1 MNVYDFDKTIY
12 KSDSTLDFYL
22 FCLKKMPFI
31 LKRLPKQFY
40 SAVLYKLGKIT
51 KTEFKE
57 NFYIFLNDLPDIDIL
72 INEFW
77 NIHCGKIKNFY
88 LDGKKDDDIIIS
100 DSPTFLLEP
109 ICKKLNIT
117 YLIASKVDKHT
128 GKYTGINC
136 YGSEKVRR
144 FKEIFPDQSIDNFYS
159 DSLSDAPIAKLAK
172 HAFLVS
178 KKHIKNWEP

>member
-1 MNVYDFDKTIY
+1 MYYLKIVIDLIFKNDDYY
-12 KSDSTLDFYL
+12 KKLKIKCNYLYLKWDLIKSFYL
-22 FCLKKMPFI
+22 
-31 LKRLPKQFY
+31 KQ
-40 SAVLYKLGKIT
+40 
-51 KTEFKE
+51 
-57 NFYIFLNDLPDIDIL
+57 
-72 INEFW
+72 
-77 NIHCGKIKNFY
+77 KNY
-88 LDGKKDDDIIIS
+88 DDVIIS
-100 DSPTFLLEP
+100 ASPTFLLEP
-109 ICKKLNIT
+109 ICRRLNIT

-144 FKEIFPDQSIDNFYS
+144 FKEIFPNQSIDNFYS